1 MKRPSRRLV
10 IGMVALLAVIVGV
23 FTLNIAL
30 GVKRAADDLGMMT
43 LPTVQIEDDIVVLPD
58 PDATAVPTVLPNPEP
73 TTVAV
78 PTATPDPE
86 PTVMPVPDNAVNIL
100 LMGTDARIGQDVA
113 RTDAMI
119 VVHIDPST
127 KRVSMLSLPRDLA
140 MTIPRV
146 NEQRRIN
153 TAYYLGE
160 TRLKKGLGPALAK
173 ESVGKLLGIEIDRYA
188 LISFDGFKELIDKL
202 GGVTIDVQ
210 KEIYDPKF
218 PVDAYEG
225 DIRTMKVHFK
235 LGVQKMDG
243 ETALIYSRTRHAD
256 SDFGRQSRQ
265 QDMLMAIFRTILDQG
280 LYTQVTN
287 LDDYT
292 SSLRD
297 HVRFDMSR
305 DEILGLA
312 TLAPDI
318 QLSSIEQFTIKP
330 ALLVEQT
337 SPAYYLFVNDKKGFK
352 SLINSFVNGEV
363 AAAAKTTK

>member
-10 IGMVALLAVIVGV
+10 IGIIVLLAVILGV
-23 FTLNIAL
+23 FVFNIGL
-30 GVKRAADDLGMMT
+30 GVKRAADDLSVMT
-43 LPTVQIEDDIVVLPD
+43 LPTMQIGNDIEVLPD
-58 PDATAVPTVLPNPEP
+58 PDATAVPTAPPDAAPTTAALPTATPEPEP
-73 TTVAV
+73 TTV
-78 PTATPDPE
+78 
-86 PTVMPVPDNAVNIL
+86 PVPDDAVNIL

-119 VVHIDPST
+119 VVHIDPAT
-127 KRVSMLSLPRDLA
+127 KRVSILSLPRDLA

-173 ESVGKLLGIEIDRYA
+173 ESVGKLLGIEIDHFA
-188 LISFDGFKELIDKL
+188 LINFDGFVELIDKL
-202 GGVTIDVQ
+202 GGVTINVQ
-210 KEIYDPKF
+210 KAIYDPTF

-235 LGVQKMDG
+235 PGVQKMDG
-243 ETALIYSRTRHAD
+243 KTALIYSRTRHAD

-265 QDMLMAIFRTILDQG
+265 QEMLMAIFRTILDQG

-292 SSLRD
+292 STLRD
-297 HVRFDMSR
+297 HVRFDMPR
-305 DEILGLA
+305 DEILSLA

-318 QLSSIEQFTIKP
+318 QLSSIEQYTIKP

-363 AAAAKTTK
+363 AAAAKTAK